1 MSAGT
6 GTAPEGVVPRGDDV
20 GQLELWTEMAAL
32 ERERIAS
39 RDRVTA
45 VMEAGFERMDAAHER
60 LFQFQRET
68 LTRDDAYRNRVLS
81 QVVRFGWAGVV
92 LVSVV
97 LAVLLFMTLW
107 GSAEQRQAAF
117 TWMGVGGALLT
128 GVLIGR
134 AWKGGKQS

>member
-1 MSAGT
+1 
-6 GTAPEGVVPRGDDV
+6 
-20 GQLELWTEMAAL
+20 MAAL

-60 LFQFQRET
+60 LFQFQREN

-81 QVVRFGWAGVV
+81 QIVRFGWAGVV

-134 AWKGGKQS
+134 AWKSGQPS